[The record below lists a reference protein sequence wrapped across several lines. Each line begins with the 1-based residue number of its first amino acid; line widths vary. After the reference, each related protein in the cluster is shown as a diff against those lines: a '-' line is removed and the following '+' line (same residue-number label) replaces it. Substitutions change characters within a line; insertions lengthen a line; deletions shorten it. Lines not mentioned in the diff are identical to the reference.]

1 MDPIIPFTWWEVRE
15 KVYGPIGRLFPLAV
29 RWSKI
34 GDFLPNFDRLDEEKA
49 TSSDWAKRNFSFN
62 LGVEGIMVVKNGQKF
77 KTEIVTFMALHA
89 YLKFVIFYTHT
100 F

>member
-1 MDPIIPFTWWEVRE
+1 MDVTQNSDLSFELLMDFWILSFHSHGGRSGK

-49 TSSDWAKRNFSFN
+49 TSSDWVNKYFLIQFGCVGNDRGEKR
-62 LGVEGIMVVKNGQKF
+62 VKSSK
-77 KTEIVTFMALHA
+77 LRS
-89 YLKFVIFYTHT
+89 
-100 F
+100 